1 MLERMPK
8 TRLPR
13 DGDRAIGRLASRAIA
28 DIRVG
33 KRHRHDLGDVENL
46 AQNIADYW
54 AASPDCCYLRQY
66 LDRRCPP
73 LGGREGT
80 RLGGVPVNLIDLQQ
94 ITKGAFAENIFR
106 KDFTRGR

>member
-80 RLGGVPVNLIDLQQ
+80 RLGGGPGQPH
-94 ITKGAFAENIFR
+94 
-106 KDFTRGR
+106 